1 MARIQ
6 SEGLLAYDRRSVPSY
21 LLGEASDPIFTPYT
35 VFYDSAKIL
44 AGDVSVDDIE
54 KYLLDDAKDSIL
66 NISVAGLD
74 EVDEDYM
81 NNEFTSNVTVQSRS
95 SSIPSLNFEKL
106 VVFFSLYSEPND
118 KNSKRDR
125 E

>member
-1 MARIQ
+1 MT
-6 SEGLLAYDRRSVPSY
+6 SWRSSFLSNEPLCVSAVVDY
-21 LLGEASDPIFTPYT
+21 ATQLGVYHC

-44 AGDVSVDDIE
+44 AGDVSIDDIE
-54 KYLLDDAKDSIL
+54 NYLLDDAKDSIL
-66 NISVAGLD
+66 NISIAGLD

-125 E
+125 D